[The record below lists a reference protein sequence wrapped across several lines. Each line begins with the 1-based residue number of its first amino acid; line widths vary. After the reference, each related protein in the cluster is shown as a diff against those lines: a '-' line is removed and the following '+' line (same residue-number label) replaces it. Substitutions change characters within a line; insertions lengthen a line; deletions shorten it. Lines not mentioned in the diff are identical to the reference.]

1 MCSGVLERHDRPAW
15 PSATTPLNANF
26 SEGATLG
33 WLTQPI
39 DCEEPVTTRFR
50 LIVLSLLLVVVCAS
64 VAFATDFAVIV
75 HPSNAAKAMSLADL
89 GKILREKTTNW
100 PNGRVITVV
109 IRDPNSPAMKFVIE
123 KAMGGTAE
131 DGKAILNE
139 ESRKPAASIIF
150 VSSDEDI
157 VKTVEANPTAIGI
170 VDVYNITSG
179 VKVIRI
185 DDKQP
190 FDPGYVLKGH

>member
-1 MCSGVLERHDRPAW
+1 
-15 PSATTPLNANF
+15 
-26 SEGATLG
+26 
-33 WLTQPI
+33 
-39 DCEEPVTTRFR
+39 
-50 LIVLSLLLVVVCAS
+50 
-64 VAFATDFAVIV
+64 V
-75 HPSNAAKAMSLADL
+75 HPSNAAKAMSLGDL

>member
-1 MCSGVLERHDRPAW
+1 M
-15 PSATTPLNANF
+15 
-26 SEGATLG
+26 
-33 WLTQPI
+33 
-39 DCEEPVTTRFR
+39 TRFR
-50 LIVLSLLLVVVCAS
+50 LLILSLLLVACAS

-100 PNGRVITVV
+100 PSGRGITIV

-123 KAMGGTAE
+123 KVMGVSAE
-131 DGKAILNE
+131 EGKAILNE
-139 ESRKPAASIIF
+139 ESHKTAASLIF
-150 VSSDEDI
+150 VPTDEDI
-157 VKTVEANPTAIGI
+157 VKAVETNPTAIGI

-179 VKVIRI
+179 VKVVRI

>member
-1 MCSGVLERHDRPAW
+1 M
-15 PSATTPLNANF
+15 
-26 SEGATLG
+26 
-33 WLTQPI
+33 
-39 DCEEPVTTRFR
+39 TTRFR

>member
-1 MCSGVLERHDRPAW
+1 VA
-15 PSATTPLNANF
+15 
-26 SEGATLG
+26 
-33 WLTQPI
+33 
-39 DCEEPVTTRFR
+39 
-50 LIVLSLLLVVVCAS
+50 CAS

-75 HPSNAAKAMSLADL
+75 HPSNATKAISLADL

-100 PNGRVITVV
+100 PSGRGITVV
-109 IRDPNSPAMKFVIE
+109 IRDPKFLIE

-139 ESRKPAASIIF
+139 ERRKPAASVIF
-150 VSSDEDI
+150 VPTDEDI
-157 VKTVEANPTAIGI
+157 VKAVETNPTAIGI

-190 FDPGYVLKGH
+190 FDPGYALKGH

>member
-1 MCSGVLERHDRPAW
+1 M
-15 PSATTPLNANF
+15 
-26 SEGATLG
+26 
-33 WLTQPI
+33 
-39 DCEEPVTTRFR
+39 TTRFR
-50 LIVLSLLLVVVCAS
+50 FIVLSLLLVVVCAS
-64 VAFATDFAVIV
+64 VAFAKDFAVIV